1 MKVTLV
7 QTNSRD
13 DKAVNLKQTEALVRS
28 AIEDGRPDLVALPE
42 LFTYLGGTAEGARAS
57 AEHLP
62 GGPAHQML
70 QRIAREYRVHIHGG
84 SLNEAD
90 GTDLFNTTVAFD
102 PDGRQV
108 ARYRK
113 IHMFDVV
120 TPDGKVYRESATY
133 SAGAEIVT
141 YDIGDVRIGCAICY
155 DVRFAELFVALTRA
169 GADIIVLPAAFT
181 MMTGKDHWEVLLRAR
196 AIETQ
201 AYVLAPGQAGSYV
214 EDGIERM
221 NYGNSLVA
229 DPWGTVIAKAQ
240 DGVGW
245 VHAKLDFDYQRRIR
259 ADLPSNSNRVLGLGD
274 PR

>member
-13 DKAVNLKQTEALVRS
+13 DKPTNLRETEALLRA
-28 AIEDGRPDLVALPE
+28 AIEEGRPDLVALPE
-42 LFTYLGGTAEGARAS
+42 LVTYLGGTVEGARAS
-57 AEHLP
+57 AERLP
-62 GGPAHQML
+62 GGPAYRML
-70 QRIAREYRVHIHGG
+70 QRIAREYGVHVHGG

-90 GTDLFNTTVAFD
+90 GASLFNTTVVFD
-102 PDGRQV
+102 PDGRQI

-133 SAGAEIVT
+133 TAGAEIMT
-141 YDIGDVRIGCAICY
+141 YQVGGVCVGCAICY
-155 DVRFAELFVALTRA
+155 DIRFGELFVALARA
-169 GADIIVLPAAFT
+169 GADVIVVPAAFT

-201 AYVLAPGQAGSYV
+201 AYVLAPGQTGPYV
-214 EDGIERM
+214 EDGIERV

-229 DPWGTVIAKAQ
+229 DPWGTVIARAQ
-240 DGVGW
+240 DGIGW
-245 VHAKLDFDYQRRIR
+245 IHAKLDFDYQRRIR
-259 ADLPSNSNRVLGLGD
+259 ADLPSNRNRVPGLGGST
-274 PR
+274 

>member
-13 DKAVNLKQTEALVRS
+13 DKIVNLEQTEALLRA

-42 LFTYLGGTAEGARAS
+42 LITYLGGTAQGARAS

-70 QRIAREYRVHIHGG
+70 QRIAREYRVHVHGG
-84 SLNEAD
+84 SLNEVD
-90 GTDLFNTTVAFD
+90 GTDLFNTTVVFD
-102 PDGRQV
+102 PDGREI

-133 SAGAEIVT
+133 TAGTEIVT
-141 YDIGDVRIGCAICY
+141 YEIGGVRIGCAICY
-155 DVRFAELFVALTRA
+155 DIRFAELFVALARA
-169 GADIIVLPAAFT
+169 GADVIVVPAAFT

-201 AYVLAPGQAGSYV
+201 AYVLAPGQAGFYV

-229 DPWGTVIAKAQ
+229 DPWGTVIARAQ

-259 ADLPSNSNRVLGLGD
+259 ADLPSNRNRVLGLGD
-274 PR
+274 PG

>member
-13 DKAVNLKQTEALVRS
+13 DKPANLRETEALLRA
-28 AIEDGRPDLVALPE
+28 AIEEGRPDLVALPE
-42 LFTYLGGTAEGARAS
+42 LVTYLGGTVEGARAS
-57 AEHLP
+57 AEPLP
-62 GGPAHQML
+62 GGPAYRML
-70 QRIAREYRVHIHGG
+70 QGIAREYGVHVHGG

-90 GTDLFNTTVAFD
+90 GASLFNTTVVFD
-102 PDGRQV
+102 PDGRQI

-133 SAGAEIVT
+133 TAGAEIVT
-141 YDIGDVRIGCAICY
+141 YQVGDVRVGCTICY
-155 DVRFAELFVALTRA
+155 DIRFAELFVALARA
-169 GADIIVLPAAFT
+169 GADVIVVPAAFT

-201 AYVLAPGQAGSYV
+201 AYVLAPGQTGPYV
-214 EDGIERM
+214 EDGIERL

-229 DPWGTVIAKAQ
+229 DPWGTVIARAQ
-240 DGVGW
+240 DGIGW
-245 VHAKLDFDYQRRIR
+245 IHANLDFDYQRRIR
-259 ADLPSNSNRVLGLGD
+259 ADLPSNRNRVPGLGGST
-274 PR
+274 